1 MARLIV
7 KRKSRWINN
16 MRNIGLYLD
25 DHKIGTIANGDMEE
39 FTVTGG
45 QHTLKAKLDWCGSNK
60 HSFTISD
67 NETYTVAVEPYK
79 YANTLLAIEM
89 GLLAVHLIARYFYG
103 IVFIFWLIIPFFMV
117 SLYYT
122 SFGYNRY
129 LVIKED
135 KLSFSF

>member
-1 MARLIV
+1 MPRLIV
-7 KRKSRWINN
+7 NRKSHWINK

-25 DHKIGTIANGDMEE
+25 DHKIGTIGNGDMEE
-39 FTVTGG
+39 FTVTAGP
-45 QHTLKAKLDWCGSNK
+45 HTIRAKLDWCGSNK
-60 HSFTISD
+60 HNFIITN

-79 YANTLLAIEM
+79 YATALLAIEM
-89 GLLAVHLIARYFYG
+89 GLLAVHLIAKFLYEIDY
-103 IVFIFWLIIPFFMV
+103 IIWLIIPFFMV

-122 SFGYNRY
+122 TFGYNRY